1 MEGLAKAGEIC
12 ISGTVYDAIEAKL
25 GLGSQFQ
32 NVLVNTILAS
42 KAEQCSLK
50 IDQNMA

>member
-1 MEGLAKAGEIC
+1 M
-12 ISGTVYDAIEAKL
+12 
-25 GLGSQFQ
+25 SQFQ

-50 IDQNMA
+50 IDLNMAYQ